1 VDSADTSDIVGA
13 DASCC
18 PSTDTPSGRRR
29 TCRTYDVGMTAGERL
44 RRYLNLINLSTPVGL
59 AVAKAAGCSLQRGP
73 RGLLVA
79 QGYTW
84 PVPKASAF
92 TLGNVVLLRPT
103 AAHLAANSVLMGHEA
118 RHSTQYAC
126 CLGLPFLP
134 LYGAAA
140 LWSLLRTGDL
150 ASRNIF
156 ERWAGLGEGGYLE
169 RPVRRRRTKN

>member
-1 VDSADTSDIVGA
+1 VDSADTSDIEEHA
-13 DASCC
+13 RSRPRAH
-18 PSTDTPSGRRR
+18 TPFARRC

-59 AVAKAAGCSLQRGP
+59 AVAKAAGCPLQQGP
-73 RGLLVA
+73 HGLLVA
-79 QGYTW
+79 QDYTW
-84 PVPKASAF
+84 PAPKASAF

-103 AAHLAANSVLMGHEA
+103 AAHLAANPVLMGHEA
-118 RHSTQYAC
+118 RHSTQYA

-140 LWSLLRTGDL
+140 LWSLLRTGDP

-156 ERWAGLGEGGYLE
+156 ERWAGLREGGYSE
-169 RPVRRRRTKN
+169 RPLRRRRMLD

>member
-1 VDSADTSDIVGA
+1 
-13 DASCC
+13 
-18 PSTDTPSGRRR
+18 
-29 TCRTYDVGMTAGERL
+29 MTAGERL

-84 PVPKASAF
+84 PVPKAAAF

>member
-1 VDSADTSDIVGA
+1 MTKCAVA
-13 DASCC
+13 
-18 PSTDTPSGRRR
+18 RRC

-44 RRYLNLINLSTPVGL
+44 RSYLNLINLSTLVGL
-59 AVAKAAGCSLQRGP
+59 AVAKAAGCSLQHAP

-84 PVPKASAF
+84 SAPKASAF
-92 TLGNVVLLRPT
+92 TLGNVVLLRPA
-103 AAHLAANSVLMGHEA
+103 AAHLAANPVLMGHEA

-140 LWSLLRTGDL
+140 VWSLLRTGDP

-156 ERWAGLGEGGYLE
+156 ERWAGLREGGYSE
-169 RPVRRRRTKN
+169 RPLRRWRTRD